1 MPARKQ
7 ARIAI
12 YGGTFD
18 PIHHGHLILAQDA
31 LEYLKLDLLIFMPCA
46 QSPHKPDR
54 MAAPANDRIRMLE
67 LATAYNP
74 RFWVSR
80 LEAER
85 RGPSYAI
92 DTARTLA
99 DSFPNTRWWWIIG
112 ADQLSKLST
121 WSEYAELKQRVT
133 FAVLP
138 RARARL
144 KKISGAIHLPK
155 PRLIDIS
162 ATEIRHRVKHHL
174 PIHHL
179 TPAPVADHIVQRR
192 LYRK

>member
-18 PIHHGHLILAQDA
+18 PIHHGHLILARDT
-31 LEYLKLDLLIFMPCA
+31 LEFLELDLLIFMPCA
-46 QSPHKPDR
+46 QSPHKLNR
-54 MAAPANDRIRMLE
+54 TAASADDRIRMLQ
-67 LATAYNP
+67 LATAGEA

-80 LEAER
+80 LEADR

-92 DTARTLA
+92 DTMRELG
-99 DSFPNTRWWWIIG
+99 DSFPNARWWWIIG
-112 ADQLSKLST
+112 ADQLPKLST
-121 WSEYAELKQRVT
+121 WSEYPELKKRII

-138 RARARL
+138 RTGARL
-144 KKISGAIHLPK
+144 KKITGAIHLPK
-155 PRLIDIS
+155 PRLVDIS
-162 ATEIRHRVKHHL
+162 ATEIRHRVKQHL

-179 TPAPVADHIVQRR
+179 TPAPVADYIARHR

>member
-18 PIHHGHLILAQDA
+18 PVHHGHLILAQDT
-31 LEYLKLDLLIFMPCA
+31 LEFLKLDLLIFMPCA
-46 QSPHKPDR
+46 HSPHKLDR
-54 MAAPANDRIRMLE
+54 IAAPVDDRVRMLQA
-67 LATAYNP
+67 ATAHDP
-74 RFWVSR
+74 RFWISR
-80 LEAER
+80 LEADR

-92 DTARTLA
+92 DTVRALG
-99 DSFPNTRWWWIIG
+99 DSFPNARWWWIIG
-112 ADQLSKLST
+112 ADQLPKLST
-121 WSEYAELKQRVT
+121 WAEYAELKRRVT

-138 RARARL
+138 RAGTRL
-144 KKISGAIHLPK
+144 KKIAGAIHLPK

-162 ATEIRHRVKHHL
+162 ATEIRHRVKLNL
-174 PIHHL
+174 PIYHL
-179 TPAPVADHIVQRR
+179 TPAPVADSIARRR